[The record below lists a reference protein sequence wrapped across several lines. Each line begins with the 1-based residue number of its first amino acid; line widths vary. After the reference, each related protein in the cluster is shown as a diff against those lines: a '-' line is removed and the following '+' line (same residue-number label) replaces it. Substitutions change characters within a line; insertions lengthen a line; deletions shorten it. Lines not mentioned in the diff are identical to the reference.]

1 MAIANSHCSMAG
13 SNFLRITLRAAFCIG
28 AAFSISGAGAQE
40 TTVRE
45 KIAAAIVI
53 PDAGEQVDAILSL
66 KKTPSPEI
74 VGWLEKWK
82 EGVIFIYEAP
92 DGTIIPVLMGAKIKD
107 TGKTAIR
114 RLSDDK
120 PLLDGNGAP
129 IGVTKFEL
137 DMADTSSKLR
147 KAMEEVS
154 DIAALADPDLEKRIR
169 AINPHFPALRS
180 GLGRRSAAK
189 TPPMAL
195 SGASRREQIPAVKLL
210 RAPAC
215 GIIGK
220 ND

>member
-92 DGTIIPVLMGAKIKD
+92 DGTIIP
-107 TGKTAIR
+107 
-114 RLSDDK
+114 
-120 PLLDGNGAP
+120 
-129 IGVTKFEL
+129 
-137 DMADTSSKLR
+137 
-147 KAMEEVS
+147 
-154 DIAALADPDLEKRIR
+154 
-169 AINPHFPALRS
+169 ALRS